1 MTAEQDPGAARRDIH
16 LRVAVLQATG
26 EVNSVPENLERIAAG
41 AREARQHGARLLI
54 TPELFTCGYAPT
66 LVHGTDG
73 TSQRGRLAA
82 IAAESGL
89 GLVASTVEHDDGD
102 RHYISAS
109 LFTPDG
115 TELTRY
121 RKQNLFGP
129 GENSVFAPG
138 TRPPAVVRFNGVR
151 IALGICF
158 DVEFPEFVR
167 AAALAGAELLCVPTA
182 VPLRADNADGEHP
195 FDTRVIPAMVVPTR
209 ALESQLFIA
218 YANHAEPGFA
228 GLSTIA
234 DPYGRRL
241 STATGVDE
249 LIVADINLQTLDQA
263 RKDTDYLAR
272 FMPSAPTTHQQ
283 GQQ

>member
-1 MTAEQDPGAARRDIH
+1 MNRTPD

-26 EVNSVPENLERIAAG
+26 LVNSAQENLCRLASR
-41 AREARQHGARLLI
+41 AREARERGADLLV
-54 TPELFTCGYAPT
+54 TPELFTSGYAPT

-73 TSQRGRLAA
+73 AAHRRQLAD
-82 IAAESGL
+82 IAAAHGI
-89 GLVASTVEHDDGD
+89 GLVASTVEHEED
-102 RHYISAS
+102 RRYISAS
-109 LFTPDG
+109 LFGPDG

-121 RKQNLFGP
+121 RKKNLFGAD
-129 GENSVFAPG
+129 ENAVFTPG

-151 IALGICF
+151 LAMGICF

-182 VPLRADNADGEHP
+182 VPLRPENAGNQP
-195 FDTRVIPAMVVPTR
+195 FDTRLVPAMVVPTR

-218 YANHAEPGFA
+218 YANHAGPTFA

-234 DPYGRRL
+234 DPYGRHV
-241 STATGVDE
+241 SAAADDGE
-249 LIVADINLQTLDQA
+249 LIVGDLHLSTVAQA

-272 FMPSAPTTHQQ
+272 FTHPTTHQQ
-283 GQQ
+283 GPQ